1 MQSGKVLR
9 CLLQKN
15 NIIDSTIINVQG
27 GILWRTKILAL
38 LLDCWKM
45 QKKNLNEMSFEKSSL
60 NVICKNA
67 GITTGALYK
76 RFSTKEDL
84 FNSLVEK
91 PANRLKEF
99 LDKEHRA
106 YKKLP
111 KEEQINC
118 VFRNWENEDGF
129 IGLIY
134 EYKEEFL
141 MILNLSGGTKY
152 EFYFDEISKI
162 ITDATMQFIRTN
174 NKSDVDEF
182 ILYEL
187 VHILVSSY
195 IKGILVPL
203 SQNMNLNEANIYIQH
218 VKKFFYAGWKDLLRI

>member
-1 MQSGKVLR
+1 MANQDISITPR
-9 CLLQKN
+9 LLEN
-15 NIIDSTIINVQG
+15 
-27 GILWRTKILAL
+27 A
-38 LLDCWKM
+38 
-45 QKKNLNEMSFEKSSL
+45 KKEFKRNGFEKTSL

-76 RFSTKEDL
+76 RFTNKEDL

-99 LDKEHRA
+99 LDKEHRD

-111 KEEQINC
+111 KEEQIKC
-118 VFRNWENEDGF
+118 VFKNWENEDRF

-152 EFYFDEISKI
+152 EFYFYEISKI
-162 ITDATMQFIRTN
+162 ITDATIQFIRN
-174 NKSDVDEF
+174 DNKSETDEF

-203 SQNMNLNEANIYIQH
+203 SKNMNLDEVNIYIQH
-218 VKKFFYAGWKDLLRI
+218 IKKFFYAGWKDLLKI

>member
-1 MQSGKVLR
+1 MANQDISITPK
-9 CLLQKN
+9 LLENAK
-15 NIIDSTIINVQG
+15 
-27 GILWRTKILAL
+27 KEF
-38 LLDCWKM
+38 
-45 QKKNLNEMSFEKSSL
+45 KKNGFEKASL

-118 VFRNWENEDGF
+118 VFRHWENEDGF
-129 IGLIY
+129 
-134 EYKEEFL
+134 
-141 MILNLSGGTKY
+141 LNKAYSSSGRIPSDKAYRHYVNYLLSSH
-152 EFYFDEISKI
+152 FDEISKI

>member
-1 MQSGKVLR
+1 MANQDISITPR
-9 CLLQKN
+9 LLEN
-15 NIIDSTIINVQG
+15 
-27 GILWRTKILAL
+27 A
-38 LLDCWKM
+38 
-45 QKKNLNEMSFEKSSL
+45 KKEFKRNGFEKSSL

-99 LDKEHRA
+99 LDKEHSA

-162 ITDATMQFIRTN
+162 IMDVTMQFIRTN

-218 VKKFFYAGWKDLLRI
+218 VKKRARTRPRRCAAPWTGSRTSSPCSPMR

>member
-1 MQSGKVLR
+1 MANQDISITPR
-9 CLLQKN
+9 LLEN
-15 NIIDSTIINVQG
+15 
-27 GILWRTKILAL
+27 A
-38 LLDCWKM
+38 
-45 QKKNLNEMSFEKSSL
+45 KKEFKRNGFEKSSL

-99 LDKEHRA
+99 LDKEHSA
-106 YKKLP
+106 YK
-111 KEEQINC
+111 
-118 VFRNWENEDGF
+118 NEDGF

>member
-1 MQSGKVLR
+1 
-9 CLLQKN
+9 
-15 NIIDSTIINVQG
+15 
-27 GILWRTKILAL
+27 
-38 LLDCWKM
+38 
-45 QKKNLNEMSFEKSSL
+45 
-60 NVICKNA
+60 
-67 GITTGALYK
+67 
-76 RFSTKEDL
+76 
-84 FNSLVEK
+84 
-91 PANRLKEF
+91 
-99 LDKEHRA
+99 
-106 YKKLP
+106 
-111 KEEQINC
+111 
-118 VFRNWENEDGF
+118 
-129 IGLIY
+129 
-134 EYKEEFL
+134 

-152 EFYFDEISKI
+152 EFYFYEISKI

>member
-1 MQSGKVLR
+1 MANQDINITPR
-9 CLLQKN
+9 LLEN
-15 NIIDSTIINVQG
+15 
-27 GILWRTKILAL
+27 A
-38 LLDCWKM
+38 
-45 QKKNLNEMSFEKSSL
+45 KKEFKRNGFEKSSL

-99 LDKEHRA
+99 LDKEHSA

-152 EFYFDEISKI
+152 EFYFDEIS
-162 ITDATMQFIRTN
+162 
-174 NKSDVDEF
+174 
-182 ILYEL
+182 LYVYYL
-187 VHILVSSY
+187 
-195 IKGILVPL
+195 
-203 SQNMNLNEANIYIQH
+203 
-218 VKKFFYAGWKDLLRI
+218 F

>member
-1 MQSGKVLR
+1 MANQDISITPR
-9 CLLQKN
+9 LLEN
-15 NIIDSTIINVQG
+15 
-27 GILWRTKILAL
+27 A
-38 LLDCWKM
+38 
-45 QKKNLNEMSFEKSSL
+45 KKEFKRNGFEKTSL
-60 NVICKNA
+60 NVICKNT

-76 RFSTKEDL
+76 RFTSKEDL

-99 LDKEHRA
+99 LDKEHRN

-111 KEEQINC
+111 KEEQIKC
-118 VFRNWENEDGF
+118 VFKNWENEDRF

-162 ITDATMQFIRTN
+162 ITDATIQFIRN
-174 NKSDVDEF
+174 DNKSETDEF

-203 SQNMNLNEANIYIQH
+203 SKNMNLDEVNIYIQH
-218 VKKFFYAGWKDLLRI
+218 IKKFFYAGWKDLLKI

>member
-1 MQSGKVLR
+1 MQEVLR

-45 QKKNLNEMSFEKSSL
+45 QKEFKRNGFEKSSL

-99 LDKEHRA
+99 LDKEHSA

>member
-1 MQSGKVLR
+1 MANQDISITPR
-9 CLLQKN
+9 LLEN
-15 NIIDSTIINVQG
+15 
-27 GILWRTKILAL
+27 A
-38 LLDCWKM
+38 
-45 QKKNLNEMSFEKSSL
+45 KKEFKRNGFEKTSL

-76 RFSTKEDL
+76 RFTSKEDL

-99 LDKEHRA
+99 LDKEHRN

-111 KEEQINC
+111 KEEQIKC
-118 VFRNWENEDGF
+118 VFKNWENEDRF

-162 ITDATMQFIRTN
+162 ITDATIQFIRN
-174 NKSDVDEF
+174 DNKSETDEF

-203 SQNMNLNEANIYIQH
+203 SKNMNLDEVNIYIQH
-218 VKKFFYAGWKDLLRI
+218 IKKFFYAGWKDLLKI

>member
-1 MQSGKVLR
+1 MANQDISITPR
-9 CLLQKN
+9 LLEN
-15 NIIDSTIINVQG
+15 
-27 GILWRTKILAL
+27 A
-38 LLDCWKM
+38 
-45 QKKNLNEMSFEKSSL
+45 KKEFKRNGFEKTSL

-99 LDKEHRA
+99 LDKEHRD

-118 VFRNWENEDGF
+118 VFKNWENEDRF

-162 ITDATMQFIRTN
+162 ITDATIQFIRTN

-187 VHILVSSY
+187 VHILFSSY